1 MHPSAS
7 IALIGKE
14 EVKKYFARRSKAKAF
29 MKLMA
34 LRLKGQYKLTILING
49 CLPPTYH
56 VYKEITC
63 SPRLVKSKGIPIR
76 KGSRKIRPKETLK
89 MTRLLIQQGDVNALL
104 L

>member
-1 MHPSAS
+1 M
-7 IALIGKE
+7 
-14 EVKKYFARRSKAKAF
+14 KKYFTRRSKADTF
-29 MKLMA
+29 MKLTA

-63 SPRLVKSKGIPIR
+63 SLRLVKTKGIPIR
-76 KGSRKIRPKETLK
+76 KESHKIRPKETPK
-89 MTRLLIQQGDVNALL
+89 SKKLLIQLGDVNALL